1 MSKTEDSAAL
11 EDNASEKSVD
21 FIAALSLE
29 VAPASSSSKVGKII
43 ILKDDDV
50 TSESACSLLVWAC
63 AIGMTI
69 QQHAPPRIKKLLQQ
83 AMDLMVMSIAVLG
96 KYGRIIILD

>member
-1 MSKTEDSAAL
+1 MSKTEDSAV

-29 VAPASSSSKVGKII
+29 VAPASSSSKVGEII
-43 ILKDDDV
+43 ISKDDDV
-50 TSESACSLLVWAC
+50 TSERAWSLLVWAC

-69 QQHAPPRIKKLLQQ
+69 QQHAPIKTLLQQ
-83 AMDLMVMSIAVLG
+83 VMDFMVMSIAVLG
-96 KYGRIIILD
+96 KYG